1 MFCPRHIYHY
11 RQNRTAAQ
19 YASSTERKR
28 LISRFLLISSASR
41 LAKHAQ
47 AYYAYTTRSG
57 VMTRGLLSAIAA
69 QTQMPSR
76 GSTACF
82 HPRRQRHRQ
91 QFTREKPPKLNALP
105 CGKAFLCTKILQ
117 PFAKLR
123 TTRQAATYSSMREPF
138 SRSKSFCTKGQQP

>member
-1 MFCPRHIYHY
+1 MFCPHHIDHDK
-11 RQNRTAAQ
+11 NRTAAQ

-28 LISRFLLISSASR
+28 LISRFLLISSPRALQNS
-41 LAKHAQ
+41 LSVL
-47 AYYAYTTRSG
+47 AYTTRSG

-69 QTQMPSR
+69 QTQMPTEVRLLAFSPA
-76 GSTACF
+76 GNGINSN
-82 HPRRQRHRQ
+82 
-91 QFTREKPPKLNALP
+91 TRAKNCPKQNALP